1 MPLVLADRVRE
12 TTTTTGT
19 GTISL
24 AGPVSGFQG
33 FSTAIGNANTTY
45 YTIVD
50 AATGAWEV
58 GLGTYTSAG
67 STLARTTVLSSS
79 NSDALVPF
87 AAGTKDVFVTQPA
100 ERAVYVL
107 GAGTG
112 LAAGAAAFT
121 ANGVPYADSTST
133 LTTGSAMTFD
143 GSALAVAGST
153 SPQLIATESGGLLYA
168 AVQLQAVS
176 AGGKNW
182 TIASNATSSPLG
194 TAGGLSVRDSSVGTT
209 YLNLTTS
216 GLEVTQS
223 QLIGYSSYAGIGTNG
238 LAVAGNVGI
247 GTSSPSL
254 KLDVNGSAK
263 FAGSYV
269 SFNDNG
275 YIRTDAA
282 NILRFQPGSGGYQ
295 FRNSVNSD
303 NLAVLDSSGNLGIG
317 ESSPTVKLDITGN
330 DRLIRLNATS
340 NNALMRY
347 SQSGTAK
354 FSQGLNDP
362 VGWILFDDVASAY
375 RLVVDYSGN
384 LGIGTSSPGAQLDI
398 STTVSATGAI
408 LRLSNQ
414 SNAISV
420 DQPHGTIQFFS
431 GDDSSPADT
440 VVSSIISAQA
450 TTAPNEGYLKF
461 LTGNNTE
468 KLRIDAAGNL
478 GLGVTPSAWGG
489 LRGLQNGRASLAGQ
503 SSEGAWLT
511 NNAFYNGTNWVYMTS
526 SQATMYQQLSGVQSW
541 HVAGSGTAGNAISW
555 TQAMTLDASGNLG
568 VGTTSPSVASGLGIV
583 VNGGAGQARI
593 ALKNTNTGDASTDG
607 FQLAVDT
614 SSNAYIDQRE
624 NAALI
629 FTTNNAERAR
639 ITSGGYSKFSND
651 GTYVNAAGS
660 YHEFRSNEATNFCVD
675 IGSTS
680 ASFTAGG
687 VVLIRA
693 NRNTTN
699 NTFYALSY
707 YNDAAGAFKFRVAD
721 SGDVTNTNGTYGT
734 ISDAKMKADIV
745 DAGSQW
751 ADIKA
756 LRFRKFKMKDDPSGL
771 VQLGVVAQ
779 EVELTSPGLVDE
791 HQDRDAEGNDLGT
804 TTKSVKT
811 SVLLMKAAVALQE
824 AMSRIEAL
832 EAQVAQLKGA

>member
-1 MPLVLADRVRE
+1 MP
-12 TTTTTGT
+12 
-19 GTISL
+19 
-24 AGPVSGFQG
+24 
-33 FSTAIGNANTTY
+33 
-45 YTIVD
+45 
-50 AATGAWEV
+50 
-58 GLGTYTSAG
+58 
-67 STLARTTVLSSS
+67 
-79 NSDALVPF
+79 VPF
-87 AAGTKDVFVTQPA
+87 AFSAATSAIPLSQLDTNFDTTITLGNTAIQLGNTVTT
-100 ERAVYVL
+100 L
-107 GAGTG
+107 NNMT
-112 LAAGAAAFT
+112 LANVTISSGNVTITNVTVTT
-121 ANGVPYADSTST
+121 ANVTTVNATTVIATTANVTTANVATSIVTGSETLSYGTVNGVAYLNGSKV
-133 LTTGSAMTFD
+133 LTTGSALTFD
-143 GSALAVAGST
+143 GTNL
-153 SPQLIATESGGLLYA
+153 GLSSSSVA
-168 AVQLQAVS
+168 AVVKIDGSGRYKQFEAYQSGAREFYVGYDSTDLVARIFNDNNRPITFGVS
-176 AGGKNW
+176 GSEQMRLDS
-182 TIASNATSSPLG
+182 T
-194 TAGGLSVRDSSVGTT
+194 GL
-209 YLNLTTS
+209 
-216 GLEVTQS
+216 
-223 QLIGYSSYAGIGTNG
+223 GIGT
-238 LAVAGNVGI
+238 
-247 GTSSPSL
+247 
-254 KLDVNGSAK
+254 
-263 FAGSYV
+263 
-269 SFNDNG
+269 
-275 YIRTDAA
+275 
-282 NILRFQPGSGGYQ
+282 
-295 FRNSVNSD
+295 
-303 NLAVLDSSGNLGIG
+303 
-317 ESSPTVKLDITGN
+317 SSPTVKLDITGN

-347 SQSGTAK
+347 SLSGTAK

-384 LGIGTSSPGAQLDI
+384 LG
-398 STTVSATGAI
+398 
-408 LRLSNQ
+408 
-414 SNAISV
+414 
-420 DQPHGTIQFFS
+420 
-431 GDDSSPADT
+431 
-440 VVSSIISAQA
+440 
-450 TTAPNEGYLKF
+450 
-461 LTGNNTE
+461 
-468 KLRIDAAGNL
+468 
-478 GLGVTPSAWGG
+478 LGVTPSAWFASSKAFQFGTAG
-489 LRGLQNGRASLAGQ
+489 VIEGRVGAAVAQFGCNWYIDSAGTYKYTTTAEATRY
-503 SSEGAWLT
+503 SSTSGQHAWHT
-511 NNAFYNGTNWVYMTS
+511 A
-526 SQATMYQQLSGVQSW
+526 A
-541 HVAGSGTAGNAISW
+541 SGTAGNTISW
-555 TQAMTLDASGNLG
+555 TQAMTLDADGDLG
-568 VGTTSPSVASGLGIV
+568 IGTTSPATKLHVNSAAIDEVARFEG
-583 VNGGAGQARI
+583 
-593 ALKNTNTGDASTDG
+593 TGDPYISVYDSGTRQLYFGSVGASD
-607 FQLAVDT
+607 
-614 SSNAYIDQRE
+614 IDFWVETNKNLRF
-624 NAALI
+624 A
-629 FTTNNAERAR
+629 TNNTERAR